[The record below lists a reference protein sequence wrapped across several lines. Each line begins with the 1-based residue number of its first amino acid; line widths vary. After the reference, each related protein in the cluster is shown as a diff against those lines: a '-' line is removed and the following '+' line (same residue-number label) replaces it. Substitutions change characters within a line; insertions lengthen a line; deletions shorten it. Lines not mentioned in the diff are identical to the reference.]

1 MWPYCISE
9 KQVQTTLLGS
19 CAVLC
24 ASVIKAGEI
33 CNAYYIHGDICN
45 VGYLTDLSKIKLVSS
60 NGKIEVKF
68 ISAQNY
74 DTKPITAG
82 H

>member
-1 MWPYCISE
+1 M
-9 KQVQTTLLGS
+9 LGS

-24 ASVIKAGEI
+24 ASIINAGDI
-33 CNAYYIHGDICN
+33 CNAYYVHGDTCN
-45 VGYLTDLSKIKLVSS
+45 VGYLTDLSKIKFVCSS
-60 NGKIEVKF
+60 NGKIEIKF